1 MWSELE
7 HIISS
12 INWEQFHFL
21 RPKAL
26 YLFIPLGI
34 IAGLLLLGNR
44 ERKKWKLILPPA
56 LRPFMFTRGNAL
68 SLLLPLLLFLLG
80 STICIFA
87 LAGPAWEKK
96 KIPGQKIE
104 AVVLIALDLSGSMLA
119 TDIAPNRLERAKF
132 KISDF
137 LDANPRAR
145 VGLVAYA
152 GTAHPVLPFTS
163 DYKLIKHH
171 AASLVNRIMPVQ
183 GSNLSMLVQIV
194 DTMLRKVQAP
204 STLLLMTDAITSDDA
219 ALLTQFTQHSIHRIE
234 LLLLSTPA
242 GAKVPGHPNITS
254 KQEPTIINN
263 LRQDTSIAITPLT
276 LDTTDVGSIAA
287 RIAGRLVFEKDKTKD
302 DKDWDDRG
310 ALLLVPALLITLFWF
325 RKGWVL
331 HWCWLPLVGGLLTG
345 CGVNSQHP
353 DWWYSKNYQA
363 QLLENAGRYQAAAE
377 TFEDDNQK
385 AIAYY
390 KAGNFTAAADLWA
403 LDSSATA
410 TYNRALALARLG
422 RYDEALT
429 AFEEAGAKDPTLRQ
443 KATNGLTQTRLAR
456 QKADSIKKYDETTVS
471 KKEKDLAADKKKEK
485 KDPLKEHKPQGKD
498 EQLSS
503 DTRVKKLPK
512 FGNRATD
519 EVASDI
525 HHGKEAK
532 WPPKDQQQ
540 QQQPPNQTA
549 GAILMRQVAADP
561 SEFLHRRFELQEKR
575 YYKHIP
581 KPKEAW

>member
-7 HIISS
+7 HIIST

-34 IAGLLLLGNR
+34 IALLLLLGNR

-145 VGLVAYA
+145 AGLVAYA

-183 GSNLSMLVQIV
+183 GSNLSMLVQIA

-287 RIAGRLVFEKDKTKD
+287 RIAGRLVFEKDTSKD

-331 HWCWLPLVGGLLTG
+331 HWCWIPLVGSLLTG

-363 QLLENAGRYQAAAE
+363 QLLENAGRYEDAAE
-377 TFEDDNQK
+377 TFEDDNHK

-443 KATNGLTQTRLAR
+443 KAANGLTQTRLAR

-471 KKEKDLAADKKKEK
+471 KKEKTWAPIKRKRK
-485 KDPLKEHKPQGKD
+485 
-498 EQLSS
+498 
-503 DTRVKKLPK
+503 
-512 FGNRATD
+512 
-519 EVASDI
+519 I
-525 HHGKEAK
+525 H
-532 WPPKDQQQ
+532 
-540 QQQPPNQTA
+540 
-549 GAILMRQVAADP
+549 
-561 SEFLHRRFELQEKR
+561 
-575 YYKHIP
+575 
-581 KPKEAW
+581 

>member
-7 HIISS
+7 HIIST

-34 IAGLLLLGNR
+34 IALLLLLGNR

-145 VGLVAYA
+145 AGLVAYA

-183 GSNLSMLVQIV
+183 GSNLSMLVQIA

-287 RIAGRLVFEKDKTKD
+287 RIAGRLVFEKDKSKD

-331 HWCWLPLVGGLLTG
+331 HWCWLPLVGSLLTG
-345 CGVNSQHP
+345 CGINSQHP

-363 QLLENAGRYQAAAE
+363 QLQENAGRYEVAAE
-377 TFEDDNQK
+377 KFEDDNHK

-575 YYKHIP
+575 YYKYIP